1 MENSSKENIVND
13 FMYNTILTP
22 RNLKIAVMFALFF
35 FINIITFYLLRYIF
49 AEKMQLLTVKIIVI
63 ESYLF
68 LDTLIILLYLIIKYY
83 KLKVLSNK

>member
-1 MENSSKENIVND
+1 MQKDS
-13 FMYNTILTP
+13 Y
-22 RNLKIAVMFALFF
+22 
-35 FINIITFYLLRYIF
+35 ITDNFEYITRYIF

-83 KLKVLSNK
+83 KLKVISNK